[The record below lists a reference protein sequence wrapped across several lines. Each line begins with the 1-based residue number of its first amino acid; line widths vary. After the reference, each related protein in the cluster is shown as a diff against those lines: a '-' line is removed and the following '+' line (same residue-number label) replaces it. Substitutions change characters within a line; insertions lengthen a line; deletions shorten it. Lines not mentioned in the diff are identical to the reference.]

1 MNVGAVPTSLVDF
14 TPTLLVVDDEAY
26 ICTALRR
33 IFERADIKVHTAYG
47 AEEGLERLS
56 QLDVQVVV
64 SDFMMPGHDGAWF
77 LSQVRVRWPKIQR
90 ILLTAGGRAQVDD
103 LQRAINE
110 GGVQRFLTKPWSN
123 EALIATVREC
133 FDHWRMLAER
143 DRLLELLEE
152 TNRGLEAKVQT
163 RTQDLQ
169 RASHAWRRTFDAI
182 SDPLTLVDDQL
193 RIGRA
198 NLAAANAAGTEIR
211 SLMGRRCH
219 EALFGR
225 DAPCP
230 GCPVVASGHR
240 PEPGAAVELDEDAT
254 GRVWRVTAWPSSE
267 PESEA
272 GGSAFSVCQY
282 EDITKQRALQ
292 RQVILLEKVAAIGE
306 LAGCVAHELNNPL
319 TGILTFSQI
328 LARGTGMGADETQSL
343 ASEIESSAERC
354 KFIVQ
359 ALLDFARPGA
369 TLEYSPVDLAEV
381 VDSCV
386 RLVTVSQKSFRDMK
400 LELDFEQRLPEV
412 LGNSDALKS
421 VFLNLVS
428 NAVQAMSP
436 GGVLRI
442 RAGVEPD
449 GRRVRI
455 VVEDNGPGIPAHLRE
470 RVFEPFFTTKATNK
484 SGTGLGLTIVR
495 NVVRDHGG
503 QLELG
508 GSPEGGACFTIHL
521 PVAHPATGVPD
532 RRAP

>member
-1 MNVGAVPTSLVDF
+1 
-14 TPTLLVVDDEAY
+14 
-26 ICTALRR
+26 
-33 IFERADIKVHTAYG
+33 
-47 AEEGLERLS
+47 
-56 QLDVQVVV
+56 
-64 SDFMMPGHDGAWF
+64 
-77 LSQVRVRWPKIQR
+77 
-90 ILLTAGGRAQVDD
+90 
-103 LQRAINE
+103 
-110 GGVQRFLTKPWSN
+110 
-123 EALIATVREC
+123 
-133 FDHWRMLAER
+133 
-143 DRLLELLEE
+143 
-152 TNRGLEAKVQT
+152 
-163 RTQDLQ
+163 
-169 RASHAWRRTFDAI
+169 
-182 SDPLTLVDDQL
+182 
-193 RIGRA
+193 
-198 NLAAANAAGTEIR
+198 
-211 SLMGRRCH
+211 
-219 EALFGR
+219 
-225 DAPCP
+225 
-230 GCPVVASGHR
+230 
-240 PEPGAAVELDEDAT
+240 VELDEDAT